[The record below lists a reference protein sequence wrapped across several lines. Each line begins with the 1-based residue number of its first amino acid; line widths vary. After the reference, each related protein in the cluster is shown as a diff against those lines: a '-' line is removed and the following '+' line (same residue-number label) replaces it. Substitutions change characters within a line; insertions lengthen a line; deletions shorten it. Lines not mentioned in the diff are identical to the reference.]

1 MLEKQD
7 LVLYVYAKIELPI
20 PRDGFDES
28 DMTYEE
34 FFDKVLADADFK
46 KSMFIDFLCDKKDI
60 LIDELV
66 ILIEANQ
73 LPIIANLQ
81 PTARD
86 VE

>member
-7 LVLYVYAKIELPI
+7 LVLYVYTKIELPI

-34 FFDKVLADADFK
+34 FFEKLVADVEFK
-46 KSMFIDFLCDKKDI
+46 KSVFVDFVRDKKDV
-60 LIDELV
+60 LIDEL
-66 ILIEANQ
+66 IGIIGANQ
-73 LPIIANLQ
+73 LPIIVNLQ

-86 VE
+86 VK